1 MQQNVII
8 NGMTCVGC
16 QHKVKHLLSQLS
28 GVTKVEVSLENKLA
42 SLEID
47 KLLQEEDIV
56 NALKE
61 YPKYTIGAKV
71 LAIDSLSKKTWW
83 QTYKPVLLIFTYL
96 FIIATLYEIKA
107 APFIAMRW
115 TNHFMAGFFLVFSFF
130 KLLNLKGFAT
140 SYAMYDVVAMK
151 LKSWGYIYPFI
162 ELGLGIAMLF
172 NFEPF
177 ITNVVCLVVM
187 AISLIGVLQ
196 SVLSKRKI
204 KCACLGDVF
213 NLPMSTVTIIEDGL
227 MIAMSVYML
236 LMM

>member
-1 MQQNVII
+1 MQQNFII

-140 SYAMYDVVAMK
+140 SYTMYDVVAMK